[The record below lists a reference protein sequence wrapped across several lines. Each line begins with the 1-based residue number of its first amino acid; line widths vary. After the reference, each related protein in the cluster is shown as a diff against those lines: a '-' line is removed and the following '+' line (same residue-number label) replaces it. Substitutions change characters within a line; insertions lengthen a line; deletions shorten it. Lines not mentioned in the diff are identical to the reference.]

1 MATQPE
7 KMDRLAFYFM
17 MAMLVIG
24 LMILAGLALTPLF
37 MELFE
42 Q

>member
-7 KMDRLAFYFM
+7 KMDRVAFYFM

-24 LMILAGLALTPLF
+24 LMILAGLAITPLI

-42 Q
+42 H